1 MTDPAAVVAE
11 FIAAVES
18 KDLDRAVALLTEDVS
33 YENVPIDPIVG
44 RDMVRATLDG
54 FLGGASEVDWPVHR
68 QLVDDNVVMNERV
81 DRFKIG
87 DGWLELPVV
96 GVFEVTDDGLISL
109 WRDYFDMNSYTT
121 QLGELTN

>member
-1 MTDPAAVVAE
+1 MSDPAAVVAE

-54 FLGGASEVDWPVHR
+54 FVGAASEVDWPVHR
-68 QLVDDNVVMNERV
+68 QLVDGNVVMNERV

-109 WRDYFDMNSYTT
+109 WRDYFDMTTYTS
-121 QLGELTN
+121 QMGELTN